1 MNTGSVLLQMR
12 VSTEFLP
19 TNTTGYFALIVVR
32 LFVSFTSASICK
44 FLATHFTF
52 IIFFSSMNE
61 LMPSKRGRVR
71 KFLPTA
77 VIGAGEWLLASV
89 GSHVGVEVIVCV
101 KLFLTDFALFWFDS
115 FMNQEMFIQI
125 FFLKKLQAALTAL
138 DRDLELGVFGH
149 FRHYSVPSSLW
160 SLA

>member
-61 LMPSKRGRVR
+61 LMPSKRGGVR
-71 KFLPTA
+71 KFLPTP
-77 VIGAGEWLLASV
+77 VIGAGKWLLPSV
-89 GSHVGVEVIVCV
+89 SPHVRVEVIICV
-101 KLFLTDFALFWFDS
+101 ELFPTYFA
-115 FMNQEMFIQI
+115 E
-125 FFLKKLQAALTAL
+125 
-138 DRDLELGVFGH
+138 
-149 FRHYSVPSSLW
+149 FRFNSLVDE
-160 SLA
+160 